1 MYLILDK
8 QKIIWQDSSSKNE
21 FVYMRFFFGL
31 LFCFYTL
38 FIFAEDS
45 PEDNI
50 VLSTPEQIATLYAES
65 SYLIGGLISPLSGQ
79 LALRE
84 TDLVVKGAQ
93 SLNLSH
99 LYIPPSIPSSFP
111 QHKKRQAEW
120 NNFYLAQHLRSSY
133 KGWTY
138 LPHLRLQYFSGSSQI
153 RLSDP
158 SGATLDFRLS
168 GNDAYLI
175 SKPYAISNAS
185 GDVPSGKN
193 DPRNTRIVCDRANG
207 TIKVSSPDGTTR
219 LYGNSYRNSSGSTIF
234 LLLKEILP
242 NGKVLLYLYNK
253 TQLLSIESKDP
264 KESFTYA
271 KVTIENGLNLSGGS
285 IVFRSPSGINT
296 QYSHVRRSLPAKL
309 KENPFTGQS
318 VKKFEWNPILP
329 ALLTGVSS
337 PFFRKETLSYDHN
350 FLLTGYSGKDNLF
363 TCSYGSYGPK
373 NKHFKVQTLSFPIGP
388 NETFQPVYTFS
399 YDPPVPGQRSG
410 YTIVNHPDGTFIRY
424 DFSENLLMTSIKC
437 FDKKRV
443 LKKQKTFV
451 WADQHYLY
459 SIEIKDENGLIIHRK
474 TFEYDAFGN
483 PIVETLHGNLT
494 GKGQDETYTTKRG
507 FSQDG
512 RNLLLKEVTEEGKTT
527 TWEYLPETNLVTAKL
542 IKDQDK
548 ILLREFYDY
557 DDCHNLIRMTLD
569 DGCGNDPAD
578 LSEVGQRTI
587 KEYHLRQQNPY
598 LHLPE
603 WIEERY
609 WDQGEEKLLRR
620 THLVYDACGNV
631 KEEHVY
637 GSDGA
642 FAYTILRSYNE
653 RGDILSE
660 TNALGDQ
667 ISYDYDEKGLRIY
680 KNSFSE
686 RLHTTFS
693 YDKQGRLREK
703 EEKGEGLKHVHS
715 YEYDFFDRLSAKIDP
730 FENRTSYEYDF
741 ITDQVTK
748 STFPCIES
756 IEGASAVVQTHAS
769 YDVLGNRLTQT
780 DSNRNVTTYEYN
792 AYGSPLYMIHPDDSK
807 EYYRYTKGGQLASH
821 TDSDGLTIRYE
832 RDVLGRVL
840 VKKYL
845 DRSGEEVAEET
856 FSYNGFNLLAHT
868 NKEGRTKEYFYDGV
882 GRKVCEEFCGR
893 ETGFSYD
900 SLGFLEKV
908 IYENGHNT
916 LTITYTRDHLG
927 QILKK
932 EKSGPFGTILHKTT
946 YSYDADG
953 NQTILTRF
961 INHQESA
968 ESFDYDSIGR
978 LITHTDPFGY
988 VTTKTYKED
997 YVNAIGQQVLQL
1009 IVTDPLQTS
1018 KVRTY
1023 DAFGKISKEKTLA
1036 PHGQTVAHHQ
1046 NTYDPSGN
1054 LTYRKDDVYHGFN
1067 HVDTQ
1072 VIQHTYNCRGRLA
1085 STTRGY
1091 GSRDPRVT
1099 SYDYTSTG
1107 KLATKTNPDQIS
1119 LTYEYDD
1126 LGFLASITSSDG
1138 QIDHSFE
1145 SDREGHLLAAIDENF
1160 KLAVEREIDPFGN
1173 VIQEALPNGLTVE
1186 KDYDALDRVT
1196 AVKFQN
1202 MGEVHYSYDPLFL
1215 KQITRCFPGGA
1226 ALYSHQ
1232 YESYDLNGNTLSER
1246 LIYNLG
1252 SISHE
1257 WDRKGRRTGVNSSYL
1272 REAASYDPCNNLLSK
1287 ILDNQ
1292 GYEYAY
1298 DALYQLASEKGEGLL
1313 TSHEYDSTQ
1322 NIVKKNHQIADINPL
1337 NELLSIGE
1345 TECAYDL
1352 NGNQILKQSE
1362 QGELEFTYDPL
1373 NRLTSASGKGFVV
1386 SFSYDPL
1393 GRRLSKKV
1401 EKRSSFGTSETVE
1414 HYLYDGE
1421 EEIGAVTNRGKLKN
1435 FKVLGASSYQNV
1447 RQPVAVELDGQ
1458 VFLPI
1463 LDMQGNV
1470 SKLVDPYKNMYAAYH
1485 YSAFGEEQ
1493 NTPEQS
1499 NPWRYFSKRID
1510 PETGLIYFGKRYY
1523 DPQIARW
1530 LTTDPAGFTDSV
1542 NLYQYAFNNPFKYY
1556 DPHGENL
1563 LGFLGGIAQIL
1574 AGGAIMASGV
1584 AIEIATF
1591 GGYTFALG
1599 FHESAG
1605 LALMASGC
1613 TMAMHHARDLSMS
1626 NERPRNP
1633 SMDWDIFKSKDVYT
1647 PDRDL
1652 PKDKDGNKIP
1662 DTDAPHTQLGTKE
1675 GSKGKYPQAREF
1687 DAEGNPV
1694 KDIDFTDHGR
1704 PSNHPNPHQHIYNEN
1719 PTGGTES
1726 RDKNAEPVPGWRY

>member
-1 MYLILDK
+1 MARFFF
-8 QKIIWQDSSSKNE
+8 KNE
-21 FVYMRFFFGL
+21 FVYMRFLFGL
-31 LFCFYTL
+31 IFCFYTL
-38 FIFAEDS
+38 LIFAEDC

-50 VLSTPEQIATLYAES
+50 VLSTPEQIATLHAES
-65 SYLIGGLISPLSGQ
+65 NYLIGGLVSPLSGQ

-84 TDLVVKGAQ
+84 TDLVVKGSQ

-111 QHKKRQAEW
+111 QHKKRQGEW

-138 LPHLRLQYFSGSSQI
+138 LPHIRLQYFPGSTQI

-158 SGATLDFRLS
+158 SGATLDFCLS

-175 SKPYAISNAS
+175 SKPYAVSNAS

-193 DPRNTRIVCDRANG
+193 DPRNTRIVCDRTAG
-207 TIKVSSPDGTTR
+207 RIKIFSPDGTTR

-242 NGKVLLYLYNK
+242 NGKVLCYLYNK
-253 TQLLSIESKDP
+253 TQLVSIESKDP
-264 KESFTYA
+264 KERFTYA
-271 KVTIENGLNLSGGS
+271 KIFIENGLNLSGGS
-285 IVFRSPSGINT
+285 IVFRSSSGINA
-296 QYSHVRRSLPAKL
+296 QSSHIRRTLPAKL

-318 VKKFEWNPILP
+318 VKLFEWNPILP
-329 ALLTGVSS
+329 SLLTGVSS

-350 FLLTGYSGKDNLF
+350 FLLTGCLSKNHLF
-363 TCSYGSYGPK
+363 TCSYGSYGSK
-373 NKHFKVQTLSFPIGP
+373 NQHFKLQTLSFPIGP
-388 NETFQPVYTFS
+388 NESFQPVYTFH
-399 YDPPVPGQRSG
+399 YDPPIPGQKSG
-410 YTIVNHPDGTFIRY
+410 HTVVNHTDGTFTRY
-424 DFSENLLMTSIKC
+424 DFSEDLLMTSIQW
-437 FDKKRV
+437 FDEKRV
-443 LKKQKTFV
+443 LKKQKTFA
-451 WADQHYLY
+451 WTDQHYL
-459 SIEIKDENGLIIHRK
+459 SDIEIKDGNGLVIHRK
-474 TFEYDAFGN
+474 TFEYDGFGN
-483 PIVETLHGNLT
+483 PIVETLYGSLT
-494 GKGQDETYTTKRG
+494 GEEQNETYTINRK

-512 RNLLLKEVTEEGKTT
+512 RNLLLKEVTGEGKTT
-527 TWEYLPETNLVTAKL
+527 TWEYLPGTNLVTAKL
-542 IKDQDK
+542 IKNQDK
-548 ILLREFYDY
+548 TLLREFYDY

-569 DGCGNDPAD
+569 DGSGNNPTD

-587 KEYHLRQQNPY
+587 KEYHLRLQDPF

-603 WIEERY
+603 WLEERY
-609 WDQGEEKLLRR
+609 WDQGDEKLLRR
-620 THLVYDACGNV
+620 MHLVYDACGNV

-642 FAYTILRSYNE
+642 FAYTILHSYNE

-667 ISYDYDEKGLRIY
+667 MSYDYDEKGLLTY
-680 KNSFSE
+680 KNTFSE

-693 YDKQGRLREK
+693 YDKQGRLKEK
-703 EEKGEGLKHVHS
+703 EEKEKGLKHTHS
-715 YEYDFFDRLSAKIDP
+715 YEYDSLDRLVTKTDP
-730 FENRTSYEYDF
+730 FKNRTYYEHDS

-748 STFPCIES
+748 STFPSIQA
-756 IEGASAVVQTHAS
+756 IEGWSAAVQTRAS

-780 DSNRNVTTYEYN
+780 DANKNVTTYEYN
-792 AYGSPLYMIHPDDSK
+792 AYGSPLYVIHPDGSE

-821 TDSDGLTIRYE
+821 TDPDGLTIRYE

-845 DRSGEEVAEET
+845 DRSGEEVAKEN

-868 NKEGRTKEYFYDGV
+868 NKEGCTKEYFYDGA
-882 GRKVCEEFCGR
+882 GRKIREEFCGR
-893 ETGFSYD
+893 ETGFAYD
-900 SLGFLEKV
+900 FLGFLEKV

-932 EKSGPFGTILHKTT
+932 EKIGPLGTTFHKTT

-953 NQTILTRF
+953 NQATLTRF
-961 INHQESA
+961 INHQEA
-968 ESFDYDSIGR
+968 VESFDYDPIGR
-978 LITHTDPFGY
+978 LITHTDPLGY

-997 YVNAIGQQVLQL
+997 HVNAIGQQVLQL

-1023 DAFGKISKEKTLA
+1023 DAFGRVSQETTLH

-1046 NTYDPSGN
+1046 TTYDPSGN

-1085 STTRGY
+1085 SITRGY
-1091 GSRDPRVT
+1091 GSRASRVT
-1099 SYDYTSTG
+1099 SYDYTPTG
-1107 KLATKTNPDQIS
+1107 KLAKKINPDQIS
-1119 LTYEYDD
+1119 LDYEYDD
-1126 LGFLASITSSDG
+1126 LGFLTSISSSDG

-1145 SDREGHLLAAIDENF
+1145 YDREGHLLAAIDENF
-1160 KLAVEREIDPFGN
+1160 KLTVERELDPFGN

-1202 MGEVHYSYDPLFL
+1202 IGEVHYSYDPLFL
-1215 KQITRCFPGGA
+1215 KQVTRCSPVGDP
-1226 ALYSHQ
+1226 LYSHQ
-1232 YESYDLNGNTLSER
+1232 YASYDLNGNILSER
-1246 LIYNLG
+1246 LVCGLG

-1257 WDRKGRRTGVNSSYL
+1257 WDHKGRRTSLNNSYL
-1272 REAASYDPCNNLLSK
+1272 RETASYDPCNNLLSK
-1287 ILDNQ
+1287 ILDSQ
-1292 GYEYAY
+1292 GYEYSY
-1298 DALYQLASEKGEGLL
+1298 DALYQLASEKKEDLL
-1313 TSHEYDSTQ
+1313 TSYEYDSTQ
-1322 NIVKKNHQIADINPL
+1322 NITQKNHQSADINTL
-1337 NELLSIGE
+1337 NELLSIGK

-1362 QGELEFTYDPL
+1362 QGKLEFTYDPL
-1373 NRLTSASGKGFVV
+1373 NRLTSTTGKGFAV

-1401 EKRSSFGTSETVE
+1401 EKRGSFGTSETVE

-1421 EEIGAVTNRGKLKN
+1421 EEIGAVTDKGKLKN
-1435 FKVLGASSYQNV
+1435 FKVLGASSYQSM

-1458 VFLPI
+1458 AFLPI
-1463 LDMQGNV
+1463 LDMKGNM
-1470 SKLVDPYKNMYAAYH
+1470 SKLIDPYKNMYAAYH

-1493 NTPEQS
+1493 NNPEQS
-1499 NPWRYFSKRID
+1499 NPWRYFSKRMD

-1530 LTTDPAGFTDSV
+1530 LTTDPAGFSDSV

-1556 DPHGENL
+1556 DPQGENL
-1563 LGFLGGIAQIL
+1563 LGFLGGVAQIL

-1599 FHESAG
+1599 IHEATG

-1626 NERPRNP
+1626 NERPRNT
-1633 SMDWDIFKSKDVYT
+1633 SMDWDVFKS
-1647 PDRDL
+1647 
-1652 PKDKDGNKIP
+1652 
-1662 DTDAPHTQLGTKE
+1662 DAKEKSKEPPYSGEDLGTNPTK
-1675 GSKGKYPQAREF
+1675 PP
-1687 DAEGNPV
+1687 AEGFEWRGKGNSQSGKGSWYNPNTEESLHPDLNHPPPV
-1694 KDIDFTDHGR
+1694 KPHWDYEGPNFPKGARLNTD
-1704 PSNHPNPHQHIYNEN
+1704 
-1719 PTGGTES
+1719 GTW
-1726 RDKNAEPVPGWRY
+1726 DPKL